1 MSERPVG
8 PVAYTDGGCV
18 GNPGPGG
25 WGVHVEDRDGRVI
38 ELGGAELQTTNHR
51 MELRA
56 AIEAARAV
64 AGWPAATIVADSQYV
79 LRGITTWVAGW
90 KRNGWKTRA
99 DEPVL
104 NQDLWEELDAVAT
117 DKLTW
122 EWAKGHSGVPGN
134 ERCDEIASWFS
145 ASVRP
150 LDERR
155 GPRRA
160 TPSRGAARATS
171 GTVARVAPDSASRG
185 SPRIVPDTRSR
196 APSGT
201 APRAASRAAPHNGG
215 TAAPRP
221 TPFGPWY
228 ISLVD
233 GLPARHD
240 YWGECEQRV
249 KGVRGARY
257 KKVRSAAEEKDVF
270 GSWGVTDDD
279 LFGI

>member
-1 MSERPVG
+1 MTDRPAG

-25 WGVHVEDRDGRVI
+25 WGVHVEYPDGRVI
-38 ELGGAELQTTNHR
+38 ELGGAELQTTNNR

-64 AGWPAATIVADSQYV
+64 SGWPSATIVADSQYV
-79 LRGITTWVAGW
+79 LRGITSWVSGW
-90 KRNGWKTRA
+90 KRKGWKTA
-99 DEPVL
+99 TGQPVL

-117 DKLTW
+117 DLLIW

-150 LDERR
+150 LDGRARGR
-155 GPRRA
+155 GPASTPPTNGRA
-160 TPSRGAARATS
+160 VGRSVPTTGTS
-171 GTVARVAPDSASRG
+171 
-185 SPRIVPDTRSR
+185 
-196 APSGT
+196 
-201 APRAASRAAPHNGG
+201 
-215 TAAPRP
+215 
-221 TPFGPWY
+221 Y

-233 GLPARHD
+233 GIPARHAT
-240 YWGECEQRV
+240 WGECEQRV
-249 KGVRGARY
+249 KGVKGARY
-257 KKVRSAAEEKDVF
+257 KKIRSPAEEREVF
-270 GSWGVTDDD
+270 STWGVTDDD